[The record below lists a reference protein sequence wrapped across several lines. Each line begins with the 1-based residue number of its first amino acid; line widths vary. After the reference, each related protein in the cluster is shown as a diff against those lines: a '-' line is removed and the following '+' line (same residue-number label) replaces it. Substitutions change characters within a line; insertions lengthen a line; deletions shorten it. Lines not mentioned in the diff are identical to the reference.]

1 MVESESSESG
11 AIVGP
16 DEVQTV
22 NAKRAGLFEVLRRE
36 MKLRNYSF
44 RTVKSYRSH
53 LRTLVKYFSPRHP
66 RELSDEDIKEY
77 LLNLVEVK
85 RISADSLN
93 QVLNAIRFLYV
104 ELYKRPLVLGDIHR
118 PRRHRK
124 LPVVLSQ
131 EEVERVLNVVKNL
144 KHRCLLMV
152 TYSGGLRVGEVVRLR
167 VEDIDGKRKL
177 VHVHFAKGEK
187 ERYTLLGD
195 ATLEELRVYWK
206 EYHPTKWLFPSQREC
221 GYLSEQSAENVFKEA
236 ATKAGIVKKVSIHA
250 LRHSFATHLL
260 ESGVDL
266 RYIQELLGHAS
277 AKTTEIYTHVS
288 SKAIERIVNPVDKL
302 CLNKKHKNQV

>member
-1 MVESESSESG
+1 MLFDSYTLSYTSS
-11 AIVGP
+11 
-16 DEVQTV
+16 
-22 NAKRAGLFEVLRRE
+22 LWF
-36 MKLRNYSF
+36 
-44 RTVKSYRSH
+44 
-53 LRTLVKYFSPRHP
+53 
-66 RELSDEDIKEY
+66 
-77 LLNLVEVK
+77 
-85 RISADSLN
+85 
-93 QVLNAIRFLYV
+93 
-104 ELYKRPLVLGDIHR
+104 LGDIHR

-124 LPVVLSQ
+124 LPVVLSL
-131 EEVERVLNVVKNL
+131 EEVRRILSVIKNL

-177 VHVHFAKGEK
+177 VHVHFAKGQK

-195 ATLEELRVYWK
+195 ATLNELREYWR
-206 EYHPTKWLFPSQREC
+206 ECHPAKWLFPSTREC

-236 ATKAGIVKKVSIHA
+236 AAKAGIVKRVSIHT

-277 AKTTEIYTHVS
+277 SKTTEIYTHVS
-288 SKAIERIVNPVDKL
+288 SRAIEQIVNPIDKL
-302 CLNKKHKNQV
+302 CLTKKHKNQV